1 MPVRRM
7 QNHDIPK
14 ASAFRTRG
22 ATDLTMSAYCD
33 LLRRFFLARLPHIVA
48 LVLLT
53 LALPSLASENA
64 AADKPPEPM
73 EFLVNIKR
81 DNYRQGMLRIAIVLE
96 YADSRLAAQ
105 FLRFRP
111 KLMHRI
117 LLVLSD
123 KASEELLSSK
133 GKIDL
138 KRQIVTEIN
147 QAFRETDPQAVKD
160 ALITDFVIQ

>member
-1 MPVRRM
+1 MPG
-7 QNHDIPK
+7 P
-14 ASAFRTRG
+14 FRKRD
-22 ATDLTMSAYCD
+22 ATHLTMSAHYHI
-33 LLRRFFLARLPHIVA
+33 LRRFLLAHLRRIVA
-48 LVLLT
+48 LVLL
-53 LALPSLASENA
+53 ACAVPSLASEHA
-64 AADKPPEPM
+64 AGDKPPEPM

-96 YADSRLAAQ
+96 YADSQLAAQ